1 MRVLSWKP
9 FGEFAVRYPAAEQPL
24 RSWFKLLER
33 SPASNLA
40 ELKQTFGSV
49 DYVPVKQREIYV
61 FNVGGNKYRVVSEI
75 NFKWRIAFIQCVLT
89 HAEYDTGQWKR
100 KL

>member
-1 MRVLSWKP
+1 MIRGPRTLELPITLETSGGFKP
-9 FGEFAVRYPAAEQPL
+9 
-24 RSWFKLLER
+24 
-33 SPASNLA
+33 
-40 ELKQTFGSV
+40 
-49 DYVPVKQREIYV
+49 
-61 FNVGGNKYRVVSEI
+61 GNKYRVVSEI